1 MDSVT
6 QAAPGQG
13 VVGMS
18 DSVEADVA
26 EVTTGSARQV
36 VEAFIGDSVRPT
48 TRAIYLV
55 GCGGSLFMFGAMG
68 QILERSPIPC
78 ITINADELMAARPA
92 TLGPDSIVIA
102 SSTFG
107 GTQETAR
114 AIEFAQHAG
123 APTLLITQ
131 RADSVCGR
139 AANTTALH
147 TGVEA
152 KQVLLALTALALLR
166 ATSALPES
174 DYEQTMQVLAASGP
188 AFRRSVDENDGALAE
203 IARACSDQDC
213 VHVLGAGGL
222 EGAAQTL
229 AACYFMEMQQQH
241 AVAMGA
247 GEFLHGP
254 FEMAAGNL
262 PVIVLENEDATS
274 TMTDRVL
281 TFLRRYN
288 EGGTQVI
295 SVKGLSLPGVPA
307 TQRAL
312 VGSLVL
318 SSSTL
323 ARLAQHL
330 ERISGRPLR
339 DRKYMWKVDY

>member
-1 MDSVT
+1 MESVT

-13 VVGMS
+13 IVGMS

-26 EVTTGSARQV
+26 EVASGPARQV
-36 VEAFIGDSVRPT
+36 VEAFVHDSLRPST
-48 TRAIYLV
+48 KAIYLI
-55 GCGGSLFMFGAMG
+55 GCGGSLFMFGAMS
-68 QILERSPIPC
+68 QILEKSPVPC

-92 TLGPDSIVIA
+92 ALGPDSIVIA

-107 GTQETAR
+107 GTAETAR
-114 AIEFAQHAG
+114 AIEFAQAAG

-139 AANTTALH
+139 AATTTALH

-166 ATSALPES
+166 ATEAMTQS
-174 DYEQTMQVLAASGP
+174 DYGQTVQVLADSGA
-188 AFRRSVDENDGALAE
+188 AFRQSVDERDTALAE
-203 IARACSDQDC
+203 IARACSDQTC

-241 AVAMGA
+241 SVAMGA

-254 FEMAAGNL
+254 FEMATGSL

-281 TFLRRYN
+281 AFLHRYN
-288 EGGTQVI
+288 AAGTHVV
-295 SVKGLSLPGVPA
+295 SVKALSLPGVPTA
-307 TQRAL
+307 HRAL

-318 SSSTL
+318 SSSSL

-330 ERISGRPLR
+330 ERTSGRPLR
-339 DRKYMWKVDY
+339 DRSYMWKVDY